1 MPRTMIPRG
10 RSGTEVDMWR
20 QRILDVA
27 EQHFRHIGF
36 QKTTVADIAKCLKMS
51 SANVYRFPLQ
61 DGDKCLNISHF
72 QTADIRK
79 ASPAARPP
87 MSLVS

>member
-1 MPRTMIPRG
+1 MIPRG

-61 DGDKCLNISHF
+61 DGDKCLNISYF

-79 ASPAARPP
+79 ASPAAPP
-87 MSLVS
+87 AMSLVS